1 MQLSPC
7 VKLFIELL
15 LEGSSAVTSKEVAMV
30 CQPQDVVTHCRTGLP
45 PNAPIPEK
53 VGDAKRDRVCC
64 ATALLEEPARL
75 KPAANR

>member
-1 MQLSPC
+1 
-7 VKLFIELL
+7 
-15 LEGSSAVTSKEVAMV
+15 MV

-45 PNAPIPEK
+45 PNAPIPEN

-64 ATALLEEPARL
+64 TTALLEEPARL